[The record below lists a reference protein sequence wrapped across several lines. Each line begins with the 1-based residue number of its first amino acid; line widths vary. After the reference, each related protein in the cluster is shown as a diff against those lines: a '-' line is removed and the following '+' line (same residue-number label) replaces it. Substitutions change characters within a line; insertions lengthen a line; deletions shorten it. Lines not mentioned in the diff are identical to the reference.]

1 MQRPSRRLKPPERV
15 LARLGPSIMQ
25 KAQQALRSRDMDLK
39 DIDKRLQCL
48 QRQMQEWQQKL
59 RHQLPGEW
67 AEI

>member
-1 MQRPSRRLKPPERV
+1 
-15 LARLGPSIMQ
+15 
-25 KAQQALRSRDMDLK
+25 MDLK